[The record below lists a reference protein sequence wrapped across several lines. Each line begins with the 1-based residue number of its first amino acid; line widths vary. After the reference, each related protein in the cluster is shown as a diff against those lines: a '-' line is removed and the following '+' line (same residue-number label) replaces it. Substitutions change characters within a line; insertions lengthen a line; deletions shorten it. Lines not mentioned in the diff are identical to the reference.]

1 MDVHMVGWLVRP
13 AFVRMYIAP
22 EGRMVG
28 RLQSWCGST
37 TVGWSHHIMKTTRTC
52 HPRRARHDGAFSRV
66 VPLGQPHH
74 VAVLEHL
81 RLGLYYWEKR
91 GLLGALVAKIYF

>member
-1 MDVHMVGWLVRP
+1 
-13 AFVRMYIAP
+13 
-22 EGRMVG
+22 
-28 RLQSWCGST
+28 
-37 TVGWSHHIMKTTRTC
+37 
-52 HPRRARHDGAFSRV
+52 V